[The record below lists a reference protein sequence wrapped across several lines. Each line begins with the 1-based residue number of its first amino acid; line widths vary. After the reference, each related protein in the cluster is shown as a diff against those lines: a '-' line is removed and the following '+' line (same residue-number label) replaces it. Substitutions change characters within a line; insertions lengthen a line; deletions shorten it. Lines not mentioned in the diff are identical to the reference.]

1 MGGGGERAGAAG
13 SFPLVRA
20 RLPRDALA
28 NERAPAQPGACR
40 VSLYG
45 ATARLAFV
53 HIAI

>member
-1 MGGGGERAGAAG
+1 MGGGGERPGAAG

-20 RLPRDALA
+20 RLPRDASA

-45 ATARLAFV
+45 AAARLALV